1 LSTYDKCHEENGAH
15 KGVHMCAL
23 LKMAQSDGACG
34 EEGVSPDTGRKREGQ
49 WGLLGE
55 VHAIQREWQT

>member
-1 LSTYDKCHEENGAH
+1 
-15 KGVHMCAL
+15 MCAL